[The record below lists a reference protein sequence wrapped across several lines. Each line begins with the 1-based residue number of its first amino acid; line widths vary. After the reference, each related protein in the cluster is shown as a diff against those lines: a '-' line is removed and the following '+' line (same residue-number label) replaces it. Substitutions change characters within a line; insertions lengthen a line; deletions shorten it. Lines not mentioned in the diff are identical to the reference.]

1 METLLLKSDINVI
14 GFPVKTFPN
23 GISEAFDLLVAKIP
37 ERLKRSY
44 FGISMT
50 VDGEMV
56 YVAAVEENDKNEGE
70 KLNLMRYT
78 ISKGEYNTVTVTKWR
93 DKLDS
98 IKDIFQEMM
107 KHHSADLSQPC
118 IEWYKNNDVM
128 VCMVKRILGA

>member
-1 METLLLKSDINVI
+1 MDTLLLKSDINVI

-37 ERLKRSY
+37 EGLGRSY

-50 VDGEMV
+50 VDEEMS
-56 YVAAVEENDKNEGE
+56 YIAAVEENDQNEGQ
-70 KLNLMRYT
+70 KLNLGRYT
-78 ISKGEYNTVTVTKWR
+78 ISKGEYNIVTVTKWR

-98 IKDIFQEMM
+98 IKDIFHEMM
-107 KHHSADLSQPC
+107 KEKSADLSQPC

-128 VCMVKRILGA
+128 VCMVKRIFGV